1 MALDFQTIVAF
12 HRYWLFRPQKVE
24 NVELVDK
31 TGMQEFFKNTVTS
44 KLTFVIRIWYLF
56 PMMYTAKIEMK
67 CWIYE
72 FHISYIK
79 TAKQRKK
86 CKEEQHS

>member
-31 TGMQEFFKNTVTS
+31 TGNAG
-44 KLTFVIRIWYLF
+44 IRIILIPLSNDVYS
-56 PMMYTAKIEMK
+56 KNRNEMLN
-67 CWIYE
+67 I
-72 FHISYIK
+72 
-79 TAKQRKK
+79 
-86 CKEEQHS
+86 

>member
-31 TGMQEFFKNTVTS
+31 M
-44 KLTFVIRIWYLF
+44 
-56 PMMYTAKIEMK
+56 
-67 CWIYE
+67 
-72 FHISYIK
+72 
-79 TAKQRKK
+79 
-86 CKEEQHS
+86 